1 MSYVNVGLSVRIEIG
16 NAPDF
21 VGGIGERQV
30 LLKVTDTGRG
40 MDDEVRTMLVN
51 ERGLTLAEILVA
63 VAIIAA
69 LFLRV
74 QTPDQNYDSRTETI
88 SLIESQDSELIADLD
103 DLIESD
109 DNNSWDESVLL

>member
-1 MSYVNVGLSVRIEIG
+1 MKREDDEKLWDLLGRSAKPEVSPFFARNVLREVRETESRSR
-16 NAPDF
+16 
-21 VGGIGERQV
+21 VGGWLQW
-30 LLKVTDTGRG
+30 
-40 MDDEVRTMLVN
+40 LVPAA
-51 ERGLTLAEILVA
+51 GVA

-74 QTPDQNYDSRTETI
+74 QTPDQNYDSRTETL
-88 SLIESQDSELIADLD
+88 SFIESQDSELIADLD